1 MIFSCFYAAKHL
13 RLPYLSAYLDSIGTS
28 FRHGANFA
36 TGGAR
41 IRRFNTSFFVT
52 GESPFSLD
60 IQIVQFDQ
68 FKARTSNLYNHGNI
82 KYHLKRNCFS
92 AIFVSFIFFVG
103 NMQPRNTPTEEI
115 SQGLRTSQRLFIHLT
130 LGRMILPLA
139 FKQ

>member
-68 FKARTSNLYNHGNI
+68 FKARTINLYNHGNI
-82 KYHLKRNCFS
+82 DQISPEKKLLFCYFRLLY
-92 AIFVSFIFFVG
+92 FVCW
-103 NMQPRNTPTEEI
+103 
-115 SQGLRTSQRLFIHLT
+115 
-130 LGRMILPLA
+130 
-139 FKQ
+139 